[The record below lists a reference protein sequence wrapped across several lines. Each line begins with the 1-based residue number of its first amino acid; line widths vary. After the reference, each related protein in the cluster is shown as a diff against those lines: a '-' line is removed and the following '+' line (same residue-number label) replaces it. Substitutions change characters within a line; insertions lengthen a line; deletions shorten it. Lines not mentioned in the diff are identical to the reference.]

1 MARQDDDLDD
11 FGRFAEPALMI
22 LISLA
27 DGEKHGYAMTDDIEQ
42 IAGVRFGPGTLYG
55 AITRL
60 EGRGLIQRMESDDRR
75 NPYRLTALGEKALRA
90 RLASLQAIARDR
102 PAEAGE
108 RMTWL
113 LRLYPSPWRRRYGGE
128 VAEMLA
134 HRGFSLRIAVD
145 LDRRRDRRL
154 AAPVRNPG
162 RGRRGGTRNPKGR
175 RRC

>member
-27 DGEKHGYAMTDDIEQ
+27 DGQKHGYAMTDDIEQ

-60 EGRGLIQRMESDDRR
+60 EGKGLIERMDSDDRR

-90 RLASLQAIARDR
+90 RLASLQAI
-102 PAEAGE
+102 
-108 RMTWL
+108 T
-113 LRLYPSPWRRRYGGE
+113 
-128 VAEMLA
+128 
-134 HRGFSLRIAVD
+134 RIGQ
-145 LDRRRDRRL
+145 RRL
-154 AAPVRNPG
+154 ASA
-162 RGRRGGTRNPKGR
+162 
-175 RRC
+175 